1 MNRMREARLK
11 IDKSQLRL
19 MKETKIH
26 YSTLSRIERGWQN
39 PTEKQRQKISK
50 ALKASEE
57 WIFPDEK

>member
-1 MNRMREARLK
+1 MREARLK

-39 PTEKQRQKISK
+39 PTQIQRKKLSR
-50 ALKASEE
+50 ALKVSEE
-57 WIFPDEK
+57 WVFPDEQ